1 MNTLLIIESPGKKAT
16 LQKILGNDYNVQ
28 ASFGHIRDLPEKAK
42 LPAAPD
48 YALRYEVTEDSTR
61 TVAALRSAVRAAD
74 RVLLAMDPDREG
86 EAIAWHLSDEL
97 GIADAQRVTY
107 QEITASAVNAALT
120 KPRAI
125 DMQLVRAQ
133 EARRGL
139 DRLIGWKASKAVG
152 DALGETVSSGRVQ
165 SPALSLVV
173 IREKEIRD
181 FSSTQHFAATL
192 RLTADDPAW
201 SAKWT
206 PILPEGQ
213 DYILDRSQAEQAA
226 NVKRIRVLTFVDA
239 GSRAAPPPPFTTSTL
254 QQKAQ
259 TILKLRPIATMQLAQ
274 RLYEQ
279 GLITYM
285 RTDTPNLS
293 GEAFEQ
299 IVAHAN
305 ANQLPVA
312 SERRVF
318 PVKAGAQ
325 EAHEAI
331 RPTAIDTTAA
341 GVSDEERA
349 LYDLIWRRAVASQ
362 LTDATYA
369 VRTATLAAADPV
381 GSATYQAKSRTL
393 TDAGWRVL
401 TTVTD
406 TDGEGEDEDATHE
419 APSKI
424 PQLSVG
430 DVLDVASGEVVT
442 KATRAQARYT
452 LATLGKA
459 LEHYGIGR
467 PSTYATILDTL
478 TTRRGY
484 LIEDT
489 KGFLSPSMIA
499 EWIVNCLTGVF
510 SFVELDYT
518 RDLEDDL
525 DKIASGEKTYIDVV
539 SATDALLEKQLGLIA
554 AKAKHSCRRCG
565 QPMRKRQGAKG
576 AFWGCSAYPACT
588 NTQPDDKGKP
598 GEPAPIIVYHCPAC
612 AHRMR
617 RLVKTPKEDPKKK
630 GYDFWACTG
639 TPECR
644 KTYNTA
650 KDGSPIL
657 LPETSARHG
666 T

>member
-1 MNTLLIIESPGKKAT
+1 MKTLLIIESPGKKKT
-16 LQKILGNDYNVQ
+16 LQKILGDDFNVM

-48 YALRYEVTEDSTR
+48 YVLHYEVTEDSTR
-61 TVAALRSAVRAAD
+61 TVDALRSAAQAAD

-97 GIADAQRVTY
+97 GLADAQRVTY
-107 QEITASAVNAALT
+107 QEITATAVKAALA

-125 DMQLVRAQ
+125 NMQLVRAQ

-139 DRLIGWKASKAVG
+139 DRLIGWKASAAVG
-152 DALGETVSSGRVQ
+152 NAVGETVSSGRVQ

-173 IREKEIRD
+173 IREHEIRG
-181 FSSTQHFAATL
+181 FSSTQHFGATL
-192 RLTADDPAW
+192 RLTAADPAW
-201 SAKWT
+201 SATWT
-206 PILPEGQ
+206 PTLPAGQ
-213 DYILDRSQAEQAA
+213 EYITDRAQAEQAA
-226 NVKRIRVLTFVDA
+226 NVMRVRVLTFVDTS
-239 GSRAAPPPPFTTSTL
+239 SRAAPPPPFTTSTL

-259 TILKLRPIATMQLAQ
+259 TTLKLKPIATMQLAQ

-299 IVAHAN
+299 IAEYARD
-305 ANQLPVA
+305 NQLPVA

-331 RPTAIDTTAA
+331 RPTSIAA
-341 GVSDEERA
+341 TFAGGSLEEEA
-349 LYDLIWRRAVASQ
+349 LYALIWSRAVASQ
-362 LTDATYA
+362 LTDAVYA
-369 VRTATLAAADPV
+369 VRTATLADADGV
-381 GSATYQAKSRTL
+381 ATYQAKSRTL
-393 TDAGWRVL
+393 ADAGWRVMM
-401 TTVTD
+401 TVTD
-406 TDGEGEDEDATHE
+406 ADPEGDDEEGKQE

-424 PQLSVG
+424 PQLHVG

-442 KATRAQARYT
+442 KATRAPARYT

-459 LEHYGIGR
+459 LEHHGIGR

-484 LIEDT
+484 LIEDA
-489 KGFLSPSMIA
+489 KGFLSPSMLA
-499 EWIVNCLTGVF
+499 EWIVKALTGVF

-518 RDLEDDL
+518 RELEDDL

-539 SATDALLEKQLGLIA
+539 TTADALLEQQLTLIA
-554 AKAKHSCRRCG
+554 TKTTTHPCRRCG
-565 QPMRKRQGAKG
+565 EPMRKRKGAKG
-576 AFWGCSAYPACT
+576 VFWGCSAYPACT
-588 NTQPDDKGKP
+588 NTQPDADGTP
-598 GEPAPIIVYHCPAC
+598 GEPVPVVVYHCPEC
-612 AHRMR
+612 AHKLR
-617 RLVKTPKEDPKKK
+617 RLVKTKKDDPKKK

-657 LPETSARHG
+657 HPETASAHG
-666 T
+666 